1 VWSCDF
7 NKEGTKLISCSD
19 DKTLKLW
26 EEQDK
31 SKIMTNFYFFKI
43 KIIFFVKDKNNWK
56 VTATISG
63 YHPRTI
69 YSVKWSNLNNLI
81 ATGCANNSI
90 HIFKENENNEN
101 ESKFSMI
108 YHQENAHN
116 QDCNCVDWNPIKQ
129 NLLASCSDDGT
140 VKIWSLNE

>member
-31 SKIMTNFYFFKI
+31 SKIMTIFYFFKI

-69 YSVKWSNLNNLI
+69 YSVKWSHLNNLI

-101 ESKFSMI
+101 ESKFSI
-108 YHQENAHN
+108 IFRIFSQYHILICLPELKTNKSFFKRIFEFGEN
-116 QDCNCVDWNPIKQ
+116 I
-129 NLLASCSDDGT
+129 SDF
-140 VKIWSLNE
+140 

>member
-1 VWSCDF
+1 MWSCDF

-31 SKIMTNFYFFKI
+31 SKIMTIFYFFKI

-69 YSVKWSNLNNLI
+69 YSVKWSNLNTFHHTIRQTCLTCLHISVLCIYYIHNNCNNLVPY
-81 ATGCANNSI
+81 NR
-90 HIFKENENNEN
+90 
-101 ESKFSMI
+101 
-108 YHQENAHN
+108 
-116 QDCNCVDWNPIKQ
+116 
-129 NLLASCSDDGT
+129 
-140 VKIWSLNE
+140 